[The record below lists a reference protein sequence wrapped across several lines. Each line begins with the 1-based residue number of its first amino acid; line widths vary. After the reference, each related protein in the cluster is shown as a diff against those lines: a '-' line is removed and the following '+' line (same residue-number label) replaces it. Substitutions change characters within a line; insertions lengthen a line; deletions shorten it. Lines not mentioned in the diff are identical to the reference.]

1 MFFLGIDLENSSS
14 ELSVLNADKGSNVAS
29 VTASGLLEW
38 MFLPEDLSGRL
49 YFEKHK
55 LYRITYT
62 TL

>member
-1 MFFLGIDLENSSS
+1 MFFLGIDLES
-14 ELSVLNADKGSNVAS
+14 LSVKLSVFDADKRSTVTS